1 MHEQEIKL
9 RNRKTTMNFKVKFVN
24 EYYWRRKGS
33 KNWEDI
39 LTCQNKVISTFTS
52 FFEFTPLQFC
62 QLLYIQQYKS
72 CVPVTTYLQL
82 INLIQFQ
89 LMLYCK
95 WNIIFIW
102 QSKKRHLICPVAG
115 QIWKQHE
122 SLISSYIFSTKI
134 HGYQVEK
141 RSAPF
146 L

>member
-1 MHEQEIKL
+1 
-9 RNRKTTMNFKVKFVN
+9 MNFKVKFVN

-39 LTCQNKVISTFTS
+39 LMCQNKVISTFTS

-95 WNIIFIW
+95 WNKYRFYLAVKET
-102 QSKKRHLICPVAG
+102 SPHLSCCRTDLETA
-115 QIWKQHE
+115 W
-122 SLISSYIFSTKI
+122 ISN
-134 HGYQVEK
+134 
-141 RSAPF
+141 
-146 L
+146 